1 MTGIE
6 RLNWSLQHYSIGHLI
21 ASGHFGTVYQAQH
34 LPTGRDVALKLIPL
48 QGPDSD
54 EKVAAERH
62 GALLQQRFGQAHA
75 GLVPQVFEHQPIAPF
90 YAIAMELVEGRQ
102 LTSLIGEG
110 PVPAPRAA
118 RVALAIARFLEKAHR
133 FETDIEGQHY
143 TLIVHADLKPDH
155 ILLLAND
162 DIRVLDFGI
171 AKALAAR
178 TLVTTNKWGS
188 VQYASPERLQSDG
201 QVNEHADFW
210 SLGVMMF
217 EMLAGYRPYRR
228 YEHNPSLLDNAI
240 RRQEPRE
247 SLPPQ
252 AEPALVA
259 IVHKLLAPQR
269 ERRYQHAGAIAND
282 LDAFLRGAP
291 TMAGLEHAQASQETV
306 RLAPR
311 DGAPPLPATAPVRP
325 AGAQTAP
332 TEPLIV
338 HAAPAPAPPGRPVAP
353 QEPPR
358 STAAWRPP
366 LFVRV
371 VRAALVALLIGA
383 IAGEGVSLIR
393 GQRLRRQVPAID
405 VGDIERVKTE
415 YARTGSWSVLGLG
428 QLRAAGPLVDRLVQ
442 LADRTIIEYRGE
454 RPAVEPRQWEGARD
468 ALEFAYTLAPGN
480 MNVAARRAYVRGQVT
495 RIAARNRTSAS
506 ESLALNR
513 QAIRLFRD
521 AANLAPKSMDPYLG
535 LATVY
540 AYGTHDLAGL
550 ADAIAEAERR
560 GYKPGRRERAE
571 FGDLHKTLADEQ
583 RTEARKASGPTRIE
597 HLERAAADYM
607 KCIEY
612 FDGLRL
618 FDSEANLGVCR
629 RRLAE
634 VQAQLPAPSLAAP
647 FTGTEL

>member
-1 MTGIE
+1 
-6 RLNWSLQHYSIGHLI
+6 
-21 ASGHFGTVYQAQH
+21 
-34 LPTGRDVALKLIPL
+34 
-48 QGPDSD
+48 
-54 EKVAAERH
+54 
-62 GALLQQRFGQAHA
+62 
-75 GLVPQVFEHQPIAPF
+75 
-90 YAIAMELVEGRQ
+90 
-102 LTSLIGEG
+102 
-110 PVPAPRAA
+110 
-118 RVALAIARFLEKAHR
+118 
-133 FETDIEGQHY
+133 
-143 TLIVHADLKPDH
+143 
-155 ILLLAND
+155 
-162 DIRVLDFGI
+162 
-171 AKALAAR
+171 
-178 TLVTTNKWGS
+178 
-188 VQYASPERLQSDG
+188 
-201 QVNEHADFW
+201 
-210 SLGVMMF
+210 MF

-252 AEPALVA
+252 AEAALVA

-269 ERRYQHAGAIAND
+269 ERRYQHAAAIASD
-282 LDAFLRGAP
+282 LEAFLRGAP

-311 DGAPPLPATAPVRP
+311 TSVPPAAAGPAVRPATA
-325 AGAQTAP
+325 QTAA
-332 TEPLIV
+332 TEPLIR
-338 HAAPAPAPPGRPVAP
+338 HAPPPPVPSDGPSSQHAQKA

-358 STAAWRPP
+358 SAASWRPP

-371 VRAALVALLIGA
+371 MRAALVALLIGA
-383 IAGEGVSLIR
+383 IAAEGVSVIR

-405 VGDIERVKTE
+405 VGDLGRVRTE

-454 RPAVEPRQWEGARD
+454 RPALGQRQWEGARD

-480 MNVAARRAYVRGQVT
+480 MNVAARRAYVRGQLA
-495 RIAARNRTSAS
+495 RIDGRDR
-506 ESLALNR
+506 E
-513 QAIRLFRD
+513 AIRLFRD

-540 AYGTHDLAGL
+540 AYGTHDLTGL
-550 ADAIAEAERR
+550 TDAIDEAERR

-571 FGDLHKTLADEQ
+571 LGDLHKTLADEQ
-583 RTEARKASGPTRIE
+583 RAEARKVSGPERIE
-597 HLERAAADYM
+597 HLQRAAADYV

-618 FDSEANLGVCR
+618 FNSEANLGVCR